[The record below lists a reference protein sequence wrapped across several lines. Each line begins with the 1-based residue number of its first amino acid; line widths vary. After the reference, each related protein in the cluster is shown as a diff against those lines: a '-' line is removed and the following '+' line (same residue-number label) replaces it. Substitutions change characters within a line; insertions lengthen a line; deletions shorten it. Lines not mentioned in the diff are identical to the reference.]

1 MLREFFIFSIVFS
14 FVPACFGESVVK
26 VSDGDTISVL
36 DAAHHQAR
44 VRLWGVDAPESKQA
58 FGEASRRHL
67 AEHIAGKDVRLEL
80 HGRDRYGRVLAVV
93 WLGDENE
100 NLMQVRDGY
109 AWHYVAFA
117 KKAKEYAAAEK
128 SARELHLGLWSD
140 AHPVPPWEWRKA
152 RRRKD

>member
-1 MLREFFIFSIVFS
+1 MFRALVIFAAVFS
-14 FVPACFGESVVK
+14 VVPSSFGESVVK
-26 VSDGDTISVL
+26 VSDGDTITVL
-36 DAAHHQAR
+36 DADRHRTR

-67 AEHIAGKDVRLEL
+67 AEHIAGKKVRLEL
-80 HGRDRYGRVLAVV
+80 RGRDRYGRVLAVV
-93 WLGDENE
+93 WLGEENE

-117 KKAKEYAAAEK
+117 KNAPEYAAAEK
-128 SARELHLGLWSD
+128 SARECRVGLWSD